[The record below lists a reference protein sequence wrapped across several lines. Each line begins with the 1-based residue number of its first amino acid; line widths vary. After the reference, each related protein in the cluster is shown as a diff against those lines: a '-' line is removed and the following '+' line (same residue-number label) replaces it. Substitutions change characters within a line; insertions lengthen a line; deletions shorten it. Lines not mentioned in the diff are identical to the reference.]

1 MFLDGLPS
9 ASGCRKLANSA
20 IDVSSTDPPIERR
33 GGCALGLFSAPFCSM
48 VGSFPDGGRQTAL
61 SGPTI
66 LRLVC
71 ARVVSPVFF
80 FRHRRLLDLPPIIS
94 LPP

>member
-1 MFLDGLPS
+1 
-9 ASGCRKLANSA
+9 
-20 IDVSSTDPPIERR
+20 
-33 GGCALGLFSAPFCSM
+33 M

-80 FRHRRLLDLPPIIS
+80 FRRRRLLDLPPIIS
-94 LPP
+94 MPP